1 MNWRTLSA
9 ASARDLA
16 PARHALKRDAG
27 RLTAALTVYLRP
39 RVLIVL
45 LLGFS
50 AGLPLALSGE
60 TLRVWLA
67 DSGVDISTI
76 GLLTL
81 AGLPYTIKFLWAPVV
96 DASMFLGCR
105 IASGAGAA
113 GWSPA
118 SSC

>member
-1 MNWRTLSA
+1 MSLTTEGRSGRIGAYL
-9 ASARDLA
+9 
-16 PARHALKRDAG
+16 DAV
-27 RLTAALTVYLRP
+27 TVYLRP
-39 RVLIVL
+39 RVLIVI

-67 DSGVDISTI
+67 DRGVDLGTI

-96 DASMFLGCR
+96 DALPVPWLGR
-105 IASGAGAA
+105 WLGRRGGGGAA
-113 GWSPA
+113 
-118 SSC
+118 